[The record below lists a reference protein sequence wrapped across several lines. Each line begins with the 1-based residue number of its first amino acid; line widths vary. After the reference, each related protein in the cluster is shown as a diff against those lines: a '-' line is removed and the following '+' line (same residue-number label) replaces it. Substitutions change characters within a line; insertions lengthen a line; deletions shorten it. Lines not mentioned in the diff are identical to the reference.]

1 MSTLY
6 VEGSTSLKRAL
17 IYLSEPSHNPTKVPQ
32 RNLLVYTNCDDPTG
46 FMIATQWRISQS
58 QVKNQIYSIRL
69 SFSRDEFDPSN
80 YVDQYLAMDVTR
92 AFTEEWLKSK
102 NIMRPYLIALQADGQ
117 SGLLHS
123 HIYICNPGDNGE
135 GISKG
140 VSALQMQDLN
150 DKVMTK
156 FMRDHGRSTEIQD
169 ELIKRKRLRDKNA
182 EGSARRGYSYGKSK
196 LNAKAKANKETM
208 TKVLQESLSRA
219 VSKEQFIFLIRQ
231 QGIYLNRRANG
242 SDDLWLRKDG
252 KYRKSISL
260 EYKGTKARTTTLLN
274 MDLKEIADQIDKN
287 AQAGHI
293 SKVKDQYVPDKD
305 LHKPHQNV
313 RKSVVMRKIN
323 LKNVPKNTTV
333 GDNTPNPAFYSLKDL
348 IGKNQAKLA
357 AINKQL
363 ENNLLTKE
371 KRQQLLASKQ
381 QISSEIGE
389 LESTLTV
396 ATTKQQEQQMLR
408 EFKQESIQS
417 DDEWEP

>member
-92 AFTEEWLKSK
+92 AFTEEWLRSK

-208 TKVLQESLSRA
+208 TKVLQESLSKA

-260 EYKGTKARTTTLLN
+260 EYKGTKARTATLLR

-287 AQAGHI
+287 AQVGHI

>member
-17 IYLSEPSHNPTKVPQ
+17 IYLSEPSHNPDKVPQ

-69 SFSRDEFDPSN
+69 SFSRGEFNPSN
-80 YVDQYLAMDVTR
+80 YVDQYQALDVTR

-117 SGLLHS
+117 GGLLHS
-123 HIYICNPGDNGE
+123 HIYICNPGEDGS
-135 GISKG
+135 GIPKG
-140 VSALQMQDLN
+140 VSALRMQDLN

-156 FMRDHGRSTEIQD
+156 FMIDHGRSTEIQD
-169 ELIKRKRLRDKNA
+169 ELIKRKRFRDKNA

>member
-17 IYLSEPSHNPTKVPQ
+17 IYLSEPSHNPDKVPQ

-208 TKVLQESLSRA
+208 TKVLQESLSKA

-260 EYKGTKARTTTLLN
+260 EYKGTKARTATLLR

-287 AQAGHI
+287 AQVGHI

-333 GDNTPNPAFYSLKDL
+333 GDNTPTPAFYSLKDL

>member
-69 SFSRDEFDPSN
+69 SFSRGEFNPSN
-80 YVDQYLAMDVTR
+80 YVDQYQALDVTR

-117 SGLLHS
+117 GGLLHS
-123 HIYICNPGDNGE
+123 HIYICNPGEDGS
-135 GISKG
+135 GIPKG
-140 VSALQMQDLN
+140 VSALRMQDLN

-156 FMRDHGRSTEIQD
+156 FMIDHGRSTEIQD
-169 ELIKRKRLRDKNA
+169 ELIKRKRFRDKNA

-260 EYKGTKARTTTLLN
+260 EYKGTKARTATLLR

-287 AQAGHI
+287 AQVGHI

>member
-17 IYLSEPSHNPTKVPQ
+17 IYLSEPSHNPDKVPQ

-208 TKVLQESLSRA
+208 TKVLQESLSKA

-260 EYKGTKARTTTLLN
+260 EYKGTKARTATLLR

-287 AQAGHI
+287 AQVGHI

>member
-17 IYLSEPSHNPTKVPQ
+17 IYLSEPSHNPDKVPQ

-69 SFSRDEFDPSN
+69 SFSRNEFDPSN

-117 SGLLHS
+117 GGLLHS

-140 VSALQMQDLN
+140 VSALQMQDIN

-156 FMRDHGRSTEIQD
+156 FMLDHGRSTEIQD
-169 ELIKRKRLRDKNA
+169 ELIKHKRLRDKNA

-208 TKVLQESLSRA
+208 TKVLQESLSKA

-260 EYKGTKARTTTLLN
+260 EYKGTKARTATLLH

-287 AQAGHI
+287 AQAEHI

-323 LKNVPKNTTV
+323 LKNLPKNTTV

-396 ATTKQQEQQMLR
+396 ATTKQQEQQMLY
-408 EFKQESIQS
+408 EFKQKFVQS
-417 DDEWEP
+417 DNEWEP

>member
-17 IYLSEPSHNPTKVPQ
+17 IYLSEPSHNPDKVPQ

-208 TKVLQESLSRA
+208 TKVLQESLSKA

-260 EYKGTKARTTTLLN
+260 EYKGTKARTATLLR

-287 AQAGHI
+287 AQVGHI

-371 KRQQLLASKQ
+371 KPPPKWGIHTSHK
-381 QISSEIGE
+381 
-389 LESTLTV
+389 
-396 ATTKQQEQQMLR
+396 
-408 EFKQESIQS
+408 
-417 DDEWEP
+417 

>member
-69 SFSRDEFDPSN
+69 SFSRGEFNPSN
-80 YVDQYLAMDVTR
+80 YVDQYQALDVTR

-117 SGLLHS
+117 GGLLHS
-123 HIYICNPGDNGE
+123 HIYICNPGEDGS
-135 GISKG
+135 GIPKG
-140 VSALQMQDLN
+140 VSALRMQDLN

-156 FMRDHGRSTEIQD
+156 FMIDHGRSTEIQD
-169 ELIKRKRLRDKNA
+169 ELIKRKRFRDKNA

-208 TKVLQESLSRA
+208 TKVLQESLSKA

>member
-69 SFSRDEFDPSN
+69 SFSRGEFDPSN
-80 YVDQYLAMDVTR
+80 YVDQYQALDVTR

-117 SGLLHS
+117 GGLLHS
-123 HIYICNPGDNGE
+123 HIYICNPGEDGS
-135 GISKG
+135 GIPKG
-140 VSALQMQDLN
+140 VSALRMQDLN

-156 FMRDHGRSTEIQD
+156 FMIDHGRSTEIQD
-169 ELIKRKRLRDKNA
+169 ELIKRKRFRDKNA

-208 TKVLQESLSRA
+208 TKVLQESLSKA

-389 LESTLTV
+389 LESALAVT
-396 ATTKQQEQQMLR
+396 TTKQQEQQMLR

>member
-17 IYLSEPSHNPTKVPQ
+17 IYLSEPSHNPDKVPQ
-32 RNLLVYTNCDDPTG
+32 RNLLVYTNCNDPTG

-80 YVDQYLAMDVTR
+80 YVDQYLALDVTR

-208 TKVLQESLSRA
+208 TKVLQESLSKA

-260 EYKGTKARTTTLLN
+260 EYKGTKARTATLLR

-287 AQAGHI
+287 AQVGHI

>member
-17 IYLSEPSHNPTKVPQ
+17 IYLSEPSHNPDKVPQ

-80 YVDQYLAMDVTR
+80 HIDQYQALDVTR

-208 TKVLQESLSRA
+208 TKVLQESLSKA

-260 EYKGTKARTTTLLN
+260 EYKGTKARTATLLR

-287 AQAGHI
+287 AQVGHI

>member
-17 IYLSEPSHNPTKVPQ
+17 IYLSEPSHNPDKVPQ

-92 AFTEEWLKSK
+92 AFTEEWLRSK

-208 TKVLQESLSRA
+208 TKVLQESLSKA

-260 EYKGTKARTTTLLN
+260 EYKGTKARTATLLR

-287 AQAGHI
+287 AQVGHI

>member
-17 IYLSEPSHNPTKVPQ
+17 IYLSEPSHNPDKVPQ
-32 RNLLVYTNCDDPTG
+32 RNLLVYTNCNDPTG
-46 FMIATQWRISQS
+46 FMITTQWRISQS

-140 VSALQMQDLN
+140 VSALQMQDIN

-156 FMRDHGRSTEIQD
+156 FMLDHGRSTEIQD
-169 ELIKRKRLRDKNA
+169 ELIKRKRLRDKHA
-182 EGSARRGYSYGKSK
+182 EDSARRGYSYGKSK

-208 TKVLQESLSRA
+208 TKVLQESLSKA
-219 VSKEQFIFLIRQ
+219 VSKEQFIFLIRR

-274 MDLKEIADQIDKN
+274 MNLKEIADQIDKN
-287 AQAGHI
+287 AQVGHI

-357 AINKQL
+357 TINKQL

-389 LESTLTV
+389 LESTLAVT
-396 ATTKQQEQQMLR
+396 TTKQREQQMLR

>member
-17 IYLSEPSHNPTKVPQ
+17 IYLSEPSHNPDKVPQ

-69 SFSRDEFDPSN
+69 SFSRNEFDPSN

-92 AFTEEWLKSK
+92 AFTEEWLRSK

-123 HIYICNPGDNGE
+123 HIYICNPGDDGE

-208 TKVLQESLSRA
+208 TKVLQESLSKA

-260 EYKGTKARTTTLLN
+260 EYKGTKARTATLLR

-287 AQAGHI
+287 AQVGHI

>member
-69 SFSRDEFDPSN
+69 SFSRGEFDPSN
-80 YVDQYLAMDVTR
+80 HIDQYQALDVTR
-92 AFTEEWLKSK
+92 TFTEEWLKSK

-156 FMRDHGRSTEIQD
+156 FMLDHGRSTEIQD

-208 TKVLQESLSRA
+208 TKVLQESLSKA

-231 QGIYLNRRANG
+231 QGIYLNRRSNG

-260 EYKGTKARTTTLLN
+260 EYKGTKARTATLLH

-287 AQAGHI
+287 AQAEHI

-396 ATTKQQEQQMLR
+396 ATTKQQEQQMLY
-408 EFKQESIQS
+408 EFKQKFVQS
-417 DDEWEP
+417 DNEWEP

>member
-17 IYLSEPSHNPTKVPQ
+17 IYLSEPSHNPDKVPQ

-46 FMIATQWRISQS
+46 FMITTQWRISQS

-117 SGLLHS
+117 GGLLHS

-140 VSALQMQDLN
+140 VSALQMQDIN

-156 FMRDHGRSTEIQD
+156 FMLDHGRSTEIQD
-169 ELIKRKRLRDKNA
+169 ELIKHKRLRDKNA

-208 TKVLQESLSRA
+208 TKVLQESLSKA

-242 SDDLWLRKDG
+242 SGDLWLRKDG
-252 KYRKSISL
+252 TYRKSISL
-260 EYKGTKARTTTLLN
+260 EYRGTKARTATLLG
-274 MDLKEIADQIDKN
+274 MDLKEIAEQIDEN
-287 AQAGHI
+287 AKLAPI
-293 SKVKDQYVPDKD
+293 SDPKDQYVPEKHLHYPKQADRKEATGHKAIPVSNPKTKMISDD
-305 LHKPHQNV
+305 L
-313 RKSVVMRKIN
+313 SS
-323 LKNVPKNTTV
+323 LS
-333 GDNTPNPAFYSLKDL
+333 FYTLKDL
-348 IGKNQAKLA
+348 IHKKRAKLA
-357 AINKQL
+357 GINAQLEDKQL
-363 ENNLLTKE
+363 SKDQRQRLLVVK
-371 KRQQLLASKQ
+371 QQLFD
-381 QISSEIGE
+381 EIGE
-389 LESTLTV
+389 LQSALTV
-396 ATTKQQEQQMLR
+396 MTTKQEKHRIAHKFNRSGFWDR
-408 EFKQESIQS
+408 EPEM
-417 DDEWEP
+417 

>member
-117 SGLLHS
+117 GGLLHS
-123 HIYICNPGDNGE
+123 HIYICNPGEDGS
-135 GISKG
+135 GIPKG
-140 VSALQMQDLN
+140 VSALRMQDLN

-156 FMRDHGRSTEIQD
+156 FMIDHGRSTEIQD
-169 ELIKRKRLRDKNA
+169 ELIKRKRFRDKNA

-208 TKVLQESLSRA
+208 TKVLQESLSKA

-287 AQAGHI
+287 AQVGHI

-389 LESTLTV
+389 LESALAVT
-396 ATTKQQEQQMLR
+396 TTKQREQQMLR

>member
-69 SFSRDEFDPSN
+69 SFSRGEFNPSN
-80 YVDQYLAMDVTR
+80 YVDQYQALDVTR

-117 SGLLHS
+117 GGLLHS
-123 HIYICNPGDNGE
+123 HIYICNPGEDGS
-135 GISKG
+135 GIPKG
-140 VSALQMQDLN
+140 VSALRMQDLN

-156 FMRDHGRSTEIQD
+156 FMIDHGRSTEIQD
-169 ELIKRKRLRDKNA
+169 ELIKRKRFRDKNA

-208 TKVLQESLSRA
+208 TKVLQESLSKA

-389 LESTLTV
+389 LESALAVT
-396 ATTKQQEQQMLR
+396 TTKQQEQQMLR

>member
-69 SFSRDEFDPSN
+69 SFSRGEFNPSN
-80 YVDQYLAMDVTR
+80 YVDQYQALDVTR

-117 SGLLHS
+117 GGLLHS
-123 HIYICNPGDNGE
+123 HIYICNPGEDGS
-135 GISKG
+135 GIPKG
-140 VSALQMQDLN
+140 VSALRMQDLN

-156 FMRDHGRSTEIQD
+156 FMIDHGRSTEIQD
-169 ELIKRKRLRDKNA
+169 ELIKRKRFRDKNA

>member
-17 IYLSEPSHNPTKVPQ
+17 IYLSEPSHNPDKVPQ

-80 YVDQYLAMDVTR
+80 HIDQYQALDVTR
-92 AFTEEWLKSK
+92 TFTEEWLKSK

-150 DKVMTK
+150 DKVMIK
-156 FMRDHGRSTEIQD
+156 FMLDHGRSTEIQD

-208 TKVLQESLSRA
+208 TKVLQESLSKA

-260 EYKGTKARTTTLLN
+260 EYKGTKARTATLLR

-287 AQAGHI
+287 AQVGHI

>member
-17 IYLSEPSHNPTKVPQ
+17 IYLSEPSHNPDKVPQ

-69 SFSRDEFDPSN
+69 SFSRGEFDPSN
-80 YVDQYLAMDVTR
+80 YIDQYQALDVTR
-92 AFTEEWLKSK
+92 TFTEEWLKSK

-150 DKVMTK
+150 DKVMIK
-156 FMRDHGRSTEIQD
+156 FMLDHGRSTEIQD

-208 TKVLQESLSRA
+208 TKVLQESLSKA

-260 EYKGTKARTTTLLN
+260 EYKGTKARTATLLR

-287 AQAGHI
+287 AQVGHI

>member
-6 VEGSTSLKRAL
+6 VEGSTSLKRAP

-69 SFSRDEFDPSN
+69 SFSRGEFNPSN
-80 YVDQYLAMDVTR
+80 YVDQYQALDVTR

-117 SGLLHS
+117 GGLLHS
-123 HIYICNPGDNGE
+123 HIYICNPGEDGS
-135 GISKG
+135 GIPKG
-140 VSALQMQDLN
+140 VSALRMQDLN

-156 FMRDHGRSTEIQD
+156 FMIDHGRSTEIQD
-169 ELIKRKRLRDKNA
+169 ELIKRKRFRDKNA

-389 LESTLTV
+389 LESALAVT
-396 ATTKQQEQQMLR
+396 TTKQQEQQMLR

>member
-69 SFSRDEFDPSN
+69 SFSRGEFDPSN
-80 YVDQYLAMDVTR
+80 HIDQYQALDVTR
-92 AFTEEWLKSK
+92 TFTEEWLKSK

-140 VSALQMQDLN
+140 VSALQMQDIN

-156 FMRDHGRSTEIQD
+156 FMLDHGRSTEIQD
-169 ELIKRKRLRDKNA
+169 ELIRHKRLRDKNA

-208 TKVLQESLSRA
+208 TKALQESLSKA

-231 QGIYLNRRANG
+231 QGIYLNRRSNG

-260 EYKGTKARTTTLLN
+260 EYKGTKARTATLLH

-287 AQAGHI
+287 AQAEHI

-396 ATTKQQEQQMLR
+396 ATTKQQEQQMLY
-408 EFKQESIQS
+408 EFKQKFVQS
-417 DDEWEP
+417 DNEWEP

>member
-69 SFSRDEFDPSN
+69 SFSRGEFDPSN
-80 YVDQYLAMDVTR
+80 HIDQYQALDVTR
-92 AFTEEWLKSK
+92 TFTEEWLKSK
-102 NIMRPYLIALQADGQ
+102 NIMRPYLIALRADGQ

-123 HIYICNPGDNGE
+123 HIYICNPGDDGE

-156 FMRDHGRSTEIQD
+156 FMLDHGRSTEIQD

-208 TKVLQESLSRA
+208 TKVLQESLSKA

-260 EYKGTKARTTTLLN
+260 EYRGTKARTATLLH
-274 MDLKEIADQIDKN
+274 MDLGEIAAQIARNSKN
-287 AQAGHI
+287 AT
-293 SKVKDQYVPDKD
+293 SKPKIQNIPEKH
-305 LHKPHQNV
+305 LQKPHH
-313 RKSVVMRKIN
+313 SVHKNAMMLKTNSTDAPKKAAISGNESN
-323 LKNVPKNTTV
+323 LS
-333 GDNTPNPAFYSLKDL
+333 FYNLKDL
-348 IGKNQAKLA
+348 INQKRAKLTDV
-357 AINKQL
+357 ISKL
-363 ENNLLTKE
+363 DDKRLTDE
-371 KRQQLLASKQ
+371 QRQQLLASKQ
-381 QISSEIGE
+381 QISSEIDE
-389 LESTLTV
+389 LESSLTV
-396 ATTKQQEQQMLR
+396 VTTKQQEQMLHR
-408 EFKQESIQS
+408 FEQSFFQS
-417 DDEWEP
+417 DNERELF

>member
-17 IYLSEPSHNPTKVPQ
+17 IYLSEPSHNPDKVPQ

-92 AFTEEWLKSK
+92 AFTEEWLRSK

-140 VSALQMQDLN
+140 VSALQMQDIN

-156 FMRDHGRSTEIQD
+156 FMLDHGRSTEIQD
-169 ELIKRKRLRDKNA
+169 ELIKRKRLRDKHA
-182 EGSARRGYSYGKSK
+182 EDSARRGHSYGKSK
-196 LNAKAKANKETM
+196 LNAKAESNKKTM
-208 TKVLQESLSRA
+208 TKVLHNALAHA
-219 VSKEQFIFLIRQ
+219 VTKDDFIRLIQQ

-260 EYKGTKARTTTLLN
+260 EYKGTKARTATLLR

-287 AQAGHI
+287 AQVGHI

-348 IGKNQAKLA
+348 IDKNQAKLA

-396 ATTKQQEQQMLR
+396 ATTKQQEQQMLY
-408 EFKQESIQS
+408 EFKQKFVQS
-417 DDEWEP
+417 DNEWEP

>member
-69 SFSRDEFDPSN
+69 SFSRGEFNPSN
-80 YVDQYLAMDVTR
+80 YVDQYQALDVTR

-117 SGLLHS
+117 GGLLHS
-123 HIYICNPGDNGE
+123 HIYICNPGEDGS
-135 GISKG
+135 GIPKG
-140 VSALQMQDLN
+140 VSALRMQDLN

-156 FMRDHGRSTEIQD
+156 FMIDHGRSTEIQD
-169 ELIKRKRLRDKNA
+169 ELIKRKRFRDKNA

-389 LESTLTV
+389 LESALAVT
-396 ATTKQQEQQMLR
+396 TTKQQEQQMLR

>member
-17 IYLSEPSHNPTKVPQ
+17 IYLSEPSHNPDKVPQ
-32 RNLLVYTNCDDPTG
+32 RNLLVYTNCNDPTG

-69 SFSRDEFDPSN
+69 SFSRGEFDPSN
-80 YVDQYLAMDVTR
+80 HIDQYQALDVTR

-123 HIYICNPGDNGE
+123 HIYICNPGEDGS
-135 GISKG
+135 GIPKG
-140 VSALQMQDLN
+140 VSALRMQDLN

-156 FMRDHGRSTEIQD
+156 FMIDHGRSTEIQD
-169 ELIKRKRLRDKNA
+169 ELIKRKRFRDKNA
-182 EGSARRGYSYGKSK
+182 EDSARRGYSYGKSK

-208 TKVLQESLSRA
+208 TKALQESLSKA

-389 LESTLTV
+389 LESALVVT
-396 ATTKQQEQQMLR
+396 TTKQQEQQMLR

>member
-117 SGLLHS
+117 GGLLHS
-123 HIYICNPGDNGE
+123 HIYICNPGEDGS
-135 GISKG
+135 GIPKG
-140 VSALQMQDLN
+140 VSALRMQDLN

-156 FMRDHGRSTEIQD
+156 FMIDHGRSTEIQD
-169 ELIKRKRLRDKNA
+169 ELIKRKRFRDKNA

-208 TKVLQESLSRA
+208 TKVLQESLSKA

-389 LESTLTV
+389 LESALAVT
-396 ATTKQQEQQMLR
+396 TTKQREQQMLR

>member
-17 IYLSEPSHNPTKVPQ
+17 IYLSEPSHNPDKVPQ

-92 AFTEEWLKSK
+92 AFTEEWLRSK

-150 DKVMTK
+150 DKVMIK
-156 FMRDHGRSTEIQD
+156 FMLDHGRSTEIQD

-208 TKVLQESLSRA
+208 TKVLQESLSKA

-260 EYKGTKARTTTLLN
+260 EYKGTKARTATLLR

-287 AQAGHI
+287 AQVGHI

>member
-69 SFSRDEFDPSN
+69 SFSRGEFDPSN
-80 YVDQYLAMDVTR
+80 YVDQYQALDVTR

-117 SGLLHS
+117 GGLLHS
-123 HIYICNPGDNGE
+123 HIYICNPGEDGS
-135 GISKG
+135 GIPKG
-140 VSALQMQDLN
+140 VSALRMQDLN

-156 FMRDHGRSTEIQD
+156 FMIDHGRSTEIQD
-169 ELIKRKRLRDKNA
+169 ELIKRKRFRDKNA

-389 LESTLTV
+389 LESALAVT
-396 ATTKQQEQQMLR
+396 TTKQQEQQMLR

>member
-69 SFSRDEFDPSN
+69 SFSRGEFDPSN
-80 YVDQYLAMDVTR
+80 HIDQYQALDVTR
-92 AFTEEWLKSK
+92 TFTEEWLKSK

-140 VSALQMQDLN
+140 VSALQMQDIN

-156 FMRDHGRSTEIQD
+156 FMLDHGRSTEIQD
-169 ELIKRKRLRDKNA
+169 ELIRHKRLRDKNA

-208 TKVLQESLSRA
+208 TKALQESLSKA

-231 QGIYLNRRANG
+231 QEIYLNRRSNG

-260 EYKGTKARTTTLLN
+260 EYKGTKARTATLLH
-274 MDLKEIADQIDKN
+274 MDLKEIAYQIDKN
-287 AQAGHI
+287 AQAEHI

-396 ATTKQQEQQMLR
+396 ATTKQQEQQMLY
-408 EFKQESIQS
+408 EFKQKFVQS
-417 DDEWEP
+417 DNEWEP

>member
-17 IYLSEPSHNPTKVPQ
+17 IYLSEPSHNPDKVPQ

-69 SFSRDEFDPSN
+69 SFSRGEFDPSN
-80 YVDQYLAMDVTR
+80 HIDQYQALDVTR
-92 AFTEEWLKSK
+92 TFTEEWLKSK

-208 TKVLQESLSRA
+208 TKVLQESLSKA

-260 EYKGTKARTTTLLN
+260 EYKGTKARTATLLR

-287 AQAGHI
+287 AQVGHI

>member
-17 IYLSEPSHNPTKVPQ
+17 IYLSEPSHNPDKVPQ

-69 SFSRDEFDPSN
+69 SFSRNEFDPSN

-117 SGLLHS
+117 GGLLHS

-140 VSALQMQDLN
+140 VSALQMQDIN

-156 FMRDHGRSTEIQD
+156 FMLDHGRSTEIQD
-169 ELIKRKRLRDKNA
+169 ELIKRKRLRDKHA
-182 EGSARRGYSYGKSK
+182 EDSARRGHSYGKSK
-196 LNAKAKANKETM
+196 LNAKAESNKKTM
-208 TKVLQESLSRA
+208 AKVLHNALAHA
-219 VSKEQFIFLIRQ
+219 VTKDDFIRLIQQ

-260 EYKGTKARTTTLLN
+260 EYKGTKARTATLLR

-287 AQAGHI
+287 AQVGHI

-396 ATTKQQEQQMLR
+396 ATTKQQEQQMLY
-408 EFKQESIQS
+408 EFKQKFVQS
-417 DDEWEP
+417 DNEWEP

>member
-17 IYLSEPSHNPTKVPQ
+17 IYLSEPSHNPDKVPQ

-260 EYKGTKARTTTLLN
+260 EYKGTKARTATLLR

-287 AQAGHI
+287 AQVGHI

>member
-17 IYLSEPSHNPTKVPQ
+17 IYLSEPSHNPDKVPQ
-32 RNLLVYTNCDDPTG
+32 RNLLVYTNCNDPTG

-92 AFTEEWLKSK
+92 AFTEEWLRSK

-123 HIYICNPGDNGE
+123 HIYICNPGDDGE

-208 TKVLQESLSRA
+208 TKVLQESLSKA

-260 EYKGTKARTTTLLN
+260 EYKGTKARTATLLR

-287 AQAGHI
+287 AQVGHI

>member
-17 IYLSEPSHNPTKVPQ
+17 IYLSEPSHNPDKVPQ
-32 RNLLVYTNCDDPTG
+32 RNLLVYTNCNDPTG

-69 SFSRDEFDPSN
+69 SFSRNEFDPSN
-80 YVDQYLAMDVTR
+80 YVDQYLALDVTR

-117 SGLLHS
+117 GGLLHS

-140 VSALQMQDLN
+140 VSALQMQDIN

-156 FMRDHGRSTEIQD
+156 FMLDHGRSTEIQD
-169 ELIKRKRLRDKNA
+169 ELIKHKRLRDKNA

-208 TKVLQESLSRA
+208 TKVLQESLSKA

-260 EYKGTKARTTTLLN
+260 EYKGTKARTATLLR

-287 AQAGHI
+287 AQVGHI

>member
-17 IYLSEPSHNPTKVPQ
+17 IYLSEPSHNPDKVPQ

-92 AFTEEWLKSK
+92 AFTEEWLRSK

-208 TKVLQESLSRA
+208 TKVLQESLSKA

-260 EYKGTKARTTTLLN
+260 EYKGTKARTATLLR

-287 AQAGHI
+287 AQVGHI

-333 GDNTPNPAFYSLKDL
+333 GDNTPTPAFYSLKDL